1 MVLPMIEYTTGNL
14 LEADTEALVNTVNTV
29 GVMGKGIALQFKER
43 FPENFK
49 RYADVCKRKEL
60 VPGKLLVTTEHTLQ
74 GDRTIINFPTK
85 TEWFRKSS
93 YTYIEKGLV
102 ALAELIREQGIQSI
116 ALPPLGCGHGGL
128 DWNKVRPMIAHH
140 LGGLPVRVVVYE
152 PSADVKAILQQEKPR
167 DAKLTPARAMLLHAL
182 FDFEQQGERASLFV
196 ANKLAYFLQ
205 LLGEPLRL
213 KFVAHHYGP
222 YSVQVENVLYHL
234 NGSYLRGLEQ
244 KNAKPFEEL
253 QLVHA
258 RRAEVEQFVATSLS
272 AEQRTRL
279 ALLTELVHGFRA
291 SDALELLASV
301 AYIRTTEARA
311 DADAIMARMNAWS
324 DRKASMADADAVRV
338 AREHLDAFGQRMS
351 FA

>member
-29 GVMGKGIALQFKER
+29 GVMGKGIALQFKEQ
-43 FPENFK
+43 FPMNFK
-49 RYADVCKRKEL
+49 RYADACKRKEL
-60 VPGKLLVTTEHTLQ
+60 VPGKLLVTTEHTVQ

-93 YTYIEKGLV
+93 YSYIEDGLL
-102 ALAELIREQGIQSI
+102 ALAKVIGEKGIQSI

-128 DWNKVRPMIAHH
+128 DWNKVRPMIEKH
-140 LGGLPVRVVVYE
+140 LGELSARVVVYE
-152 PSADVKAILQQEKPR
+152 PNEAVKAILQKETQR

-222 YSVQVENVLYHL
+222 YSVQVENVLYQL
-234 NGSYLRGLEQ
+234 NGAYLRGLEQ

-258 RRAEVEQFVATSLS
+258 RREEVERYVATELS
-272 AEQRTRL
+272 AEQRARL
-279 ALLTELVHGFRA
+279 ALLTEFVQGFRA
-291 SDALELLASV
+291 AYALELLASV
-301 AYIRTTEARA
+301 AYIRQSASITGT
-311 DADAIMARMNAWS
+311 DAIIDRMSEWS
-324 DRKASMADADAVRV
+324 ERKQAMADREAVRI
-338 AREHLDAFGQRMS
+338 AQEHLENFGRRL
-351 FA
+351 ALA

>member
-1 MVLPMIEYTTGNL
+1 MIQYTTGNL

-29 GVMGKGIALQFKER
+29 GVMGKGIALQFKEQ

-49 RYADVCKRKEL
+49 RYADACKRNEL
-60 VPGKLLVTTEHTLQ
+60 EPGKLLMTTEHTVQ
-74 GDRTIINFPTK
+74 GDKRIINFPTK

-93 YTYIEKGLV
+93 YAYIESGLL
-102 ALAELIREQGIQSI
+102 ALVTLIQEHGIRSI

-128 DWNKVRPMIAHH
+128 DWAKVRPMIEKH
-140 LGGLPVRVVVYE
+140 LGTLPVRVLVYE
-152 PSADVKAILQQEKPR
+152 PNAAVKAILQKETQR

-182 FDFEQQGERASLFV
+182 FDFEQHGERASLFV

-222 YSVQVENVLYHL
+222 YSVQVENVLYQL
-234 NGSYLRGLEQ
+234 NGAYLHGLEQ

-258 RRAEVEQFVATSLS
+258 RRPEVERFVNRGLNP
-272 AEQRTRL
+272 EQRARL
-279 ALLTELVHGFRA
+279 VTLSEFVHGFRA
-291 SDALELLASV
+291 AYALELLASV
-301 AYIRTTEARA
+301 AYIRQSGTDLDTTS
-311 DADAIMARMNAWS
+311 IISRMNNWS
-324 DRKASMADADAVRV
+324 DRKQAMADPEAVRI
-338 AREHLDAFGQRMS
+338 AAAHLEAFGQRMV

>member
-1 MVLPMIEYTTGNL
+1 MIEYTTGNL

-49 RYADVCKRKEL
+49 RYADACKRKEL
-60 VPGKLLVTTEHTLQ
+60 EPGKLLVTTEHTVH
-74 GDRTIINFPTK
+74 GDRVIINFPTK

-93 YTYIEKGLV
+93 YAYVEAGLV
-102 ALAELIREQGIQSI
+102 ALAKLIQEQGIRSI

-128 DWNKVRPMIAHH
+128 DWNKVRPMIEKH
-140 LGGLPVRVVVYE
+140 LGALPVRVVVYE
-152 PSADVKAILQQEKPR
+152 PNAAVKAILQKETRR

-222 YSVQVENVLYHL
+222 YSVQVENVLYQL
-234 NGSYLRGLEQ
+234 NGAYLRGLEQ

-253 QLVHA
+253 QLMHE
-258 RRAEVEQFVATSLS
+258 RKAEVERYVTTELS
-272 AEQRTRL
+272 AEQRARL
-279 ALLTELVHGFRA
+279 EALSEFVQGFRA
-291 SDALELLASV
+291 AYALELLASV
-301 AYIRTTEARA
+301 AYIRQSGTDLDT
-311 DADAIMARMNAWS
+311 DSIIARMNDWS
-324 DRKASMADADAVRV
+324 ERKQSMADAEAVRI
-338 AREHLDAFGQRMS
+338 AKEHLEGFGQRMA